1 MNSATLIWHLLHSE
15 TGVNRFSKST
25 TSILSFSAGF
35 AMGYKPVAGRTTGSR
50 AAWVTRSRFLKLQPL
65 EGAFIRWR
73 DWRLSSA
80 K

>member
-65 EGAFIRWR
+65 EDAFIRWR
-73 DWRLSSA
+73 DWQLSSA